1 MKKEYHIGVVNMAME
16 ANGYPKGFI
25 LKREP
30 TVREAMHILRNILG
44 FNLSLC
50 LEDFD
55 TEEERKEYRNDCQK
69 SLTKFLRGDMD
80 WTYLCND
87 TYCYDDD
94 EMGFPMASAFP
105 MAAYLKQKGIIE

>member
-1 MKKEYHIGVVNMAME
+1 MKRYDIGTIKMAMQP
-16 ANGYPKGFI
+16 NGYPQGFI

-30 TVREAMHILRNILG
+30 TVRETMHILRNILG
-44 FNLSLC
+44 FNLNLDDC
-50 LEDFD
+50 DA
-55 TEEERKEYRNDCQK
+55 EEERKEYRQDCQK

-94 EMGFPMASAFP
+94 DTGFPFASAFP
-105 MAAYLKQKGIIE
+105 LAGYLKQKGIIE

>member
-1 MKKEYHIGVVNMAME
+1 MKKYSIGTVKMAME

-30 TVREAMHILRNILG
+30 TVREAMHILSNILG
-44 FNLSLC
+44 FILSSLD
-50 LEDFD
+50 DFD
-55 TEEERKEYRNDCQK
+55 SKAEYSDYRYDCQK
-69 SLTKFLRGDMD
+69 SLTEFLRGDLD

-94 EMGFPMASAFP
+94 ETGFPMASAFP
-105 MAAYLKQKGIIE
+105 LAQYLKQKGIIE